1 MGVFTL
7 YLLHH
12 DGKGRVN
19 YDVAQTADMA
29 KTRGD

>member
-12 DGKGRVN
+12 DRKGRVN
-19 YDVAQTADMA
+19 YDVAQTDGIA